1 MGQYYKIVNIDKK
14 QFLHP
19 HTFGDGL
26 KLLEFG
32 CSAPGTM
39 TALAVL
45 LADGNNRGGGDLRSD
60 HPLIGSWAG
69 DRIVVAGDYADPN
82 PSQYS
87 YEDVEKLREFNLVD
101 LDNFANLYRVASH
114 LYEDISKKVI
124 EVLKCDPDLE
134 KELRQR

>member
-32 CSAPGTM
+32 CNSMGVLTGL
-39 TALAVL
+39 TIL

-60 HPLIGSWAG
+60 HPLIGSWVG
-69 DRIVVAGDYADPN
+69 DRVIVAGDYADPN
-82 PSQYS
+82 LAQYTP
-87 YEDVEKLREFNLVD
+87 EEVEELKTD
-101 LDNFANLYRVASH
+101 LPEQADDSINLYRIATY

-124 EVLKCDPDLE
+124 EVLKCDPYLE
-134 KELRQR
+134 KELRHR